1 MNRRFKPAVLLLS
14 GALAATLLAQTLHAQ
29 SVSRRRIPG
38 ISAQDAALHELLVQA
53 KAAADKQDYATAEA
67 AYLKYLAQKPNDA
80 PAHFDLGFVYTAQ
93 HRKDN
98 AEAEYRKAIAL
109 DPKMTEAYLNLGV
122 SLLADDPK
130 TALEPLEQV
139 TKLNYSYAKGHYL
152 LGAAR
157 ERSGELQK
165 AIEEYNVAEKLDPND
180 FETHL
185 ALGHALLYYTNSL
198 LPLAAAESEF
208 REALKLKGD
217 NAEAEMGLAQSL
229 AAQKKNADAATALGN
244 YLNEKPNDMKA
255 RMMRASLLV
264 DMDKDDEALEELDRV
279 AKDQAET
286 PDGLK
291 LRSLIYYREKKYDQT
306 AAVLQK
312 AEALAPQ
319 DAEIRARLGH
329 VLLQLKNYPAATR
342 ELNEAFRLDTTA
354 TETLRDLVAAEY
366 LSEDYPATLAAMNV
380 LEQRETPKPGAWF
393 VRATCYDHMG
403 QAAAALEAYQKFLA
417 LNTDKN
423 SNQYFEAAARVRFLE
438 KELKDKGK

>member
-1 MNRRFKPAVLLLS
+1 MLLLS

-53 KAAADKQDYATAEA
+53 KAAADKQDYVTAEA

-80 PAHFDLGFVYTAQ
+80 AAHFDLGFVYTAQ
-93 HRKDN
+93 HQKGK
-98 AEAEYRKAIAL
+98 AQAEYRKAIAL

-130 TALEPLEQV
+130 AALEPLEEV

-157 ERSGELQK
+157 ERSGESQK

-185 ALGHALLYYTNSL
+185 ALGHTL
-198 LPLAAAESEF
+198 LAAADSAATAESEF
-208 REALKLKGD
+208 REALKLKAD
-217 NAEAEMGLAQSL
+217 DSDARFGLAGSL
-229 AAQKKNADAATALGN
+229 IAQKKTAEAAATLAD
-244 YLNEKPNDMKA
+244 YLSKKPADTKA
-255 RMMRASLLV
+255 RMMHASLLV
-264 DMDKDDEALEELDRV
+264 DIGKDDEALEELDRV

-329 VLLQLKNYPAATR
+329 VLLQLKNYPAAAR